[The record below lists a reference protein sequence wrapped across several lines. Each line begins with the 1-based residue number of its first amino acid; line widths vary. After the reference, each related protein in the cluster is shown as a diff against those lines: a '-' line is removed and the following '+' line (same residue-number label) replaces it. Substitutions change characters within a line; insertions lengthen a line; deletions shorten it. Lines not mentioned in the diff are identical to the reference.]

1 MVWGQGTL
9 IFKTSSGDPKIEDR
23 RVDAGPSGAA
33 VVVGA
38 LVLRLMVPTGDGG
51 PEGSCPRSLGA
62 EVKERGKEGKAEEGG
77 GTAESRIHWV
87 QHAPGQH
94 LEGSF
99 LSCCHF
105 LPHPGVPPPLP
116 GGVAL
121 CWMGPRARAAP
132 HRPAGSD

>member
-33 VVVGA
+33 VGGGGHWCPSHGTD
-38 LVLRLMVPTGDGG
+38 RRRRPRETG
-51 PEGSCPRSLGA
+51 CPRSLGA
-62 EVKERGKEGKAEEGG
+62 EVKEREGRRKGREGG

-94 LEGSF
+94 LEGV
-99 LSCCHF
+99 LSELLS
-105 LPHPGVPPPLP
+105 LPSSPWGPSHLSQGV
-116 GGVAL
+116 
-121 CWMGPRARAAP
+121 
-132 HRPAGSD
+132 